1 MRRKRSLAPALV
13 LSLLIA
19 APANC
24 AEIVGLVFGA
34 NGDPLN
40 GANVGAVNSAG
51 QQVGQGRSDIY
62 GRYCISGLSP
72 GAYTLNL
79 TPPPATGYIAGS
91 APESLGAEGL
101 TVDWSTCPQAPA
113 AATSTPGVTSLAS
126 ATCGGF
132 PLWTLAAAGL
142 GIVPLGVLGGL
153 YFPGG
158 GGGGGGPPPATS
170 KK

>member
-1 MRRKRSLAPALV
+1 
-13 LSLLIA
+13 
-19 APANC
+19 
-24 AEIVGLVFGA
+24 VFGA

-62 GRYCISGLSP
+62 GRYCISGLNP

-79 TPPPATGYIAGS
+79 TPPPATGYIPGS